1 MTGVGVLRHRRII
14 VGGFL
19 ALAALNL
26 MNSAYSNVL
35 ETIKAEMGLS
45 YTQSGALM
53 SAYFV
58 GYMLG
63 QIPWGMLADS
73 RGSRPTITLS
83 VLGVSASTMLFG
95 LSRTVAFAM
104 ASRFLSGL
112 LGAGIFVPS
121 VRLVSAWF
129 NSEERGTALG
139 VLNIGGSV
147 GLVAASWAV
156 PLISLD
162 AGWRLTIRS
171 AGAIGVAAGVAVWL
185 LLRDRDDP
193 NNRGINLSSL
203 PFRDR
208 DFWLLAFTQ
217 FIRLGSYYTLIAWL
231 PLILKEEYGLSI
243 VATSGALSLFNL
255 AGMLANPL
263 GGVVS
268 DRVGKRSVLMAS
280 FALLGLDVL
289 FFAGRLT
296 GLWVY
301 LAVLVLGWFINFV
314 RSPSFT
320 IISDVFGTEAAGSI
334 SGVHNTFA
342 SLGALVLPYTLGF
355 IKDYTLSYRLGW
367 LSVSVF
373 MFIGVGLFSQVR
385 APERVNSGNS

>member
-1 MTGVGVLRHRRII
+1 LTGAGVLRHRRII
-14 VGGFL
+14 GGGFL
-19 ALAALNL
+19 ALATLNL
-26 MNSAYSNVL
+26 MNNAYSNVL
-35 ETIKAEMGLS
+35 ETIKAEMALS

-83 VLGVSASTMLFG
+83 VLGVSASTILFG
-95 LSRTVAFAM
+95 LSPNVGFAM

-147 GLVAASWAV
+147 GLVAAAWAV
-156 PLISLD
+156 PLLSLD
-162 AGWRLTIRS
+162 AGWRPTIRS
-171 AGAIGVAAGVAVWL
+171 AGALGLASGVAVWI
-185 LLRDRDDP
+185 LLRDRDNTND
-193 NNRGINLSSL
+193 RRLSLSNL
-203 PFRDR
+203 PFRDMN
-208 DFWLLAFTQ
+208 FWLLALTQ
-217 FIRLGSYYTLIAWL
+217 FIRLGSYYTYIAWL
-231 PLILKEEYGLSI
+231 PLVLKEEYGLSV
-243 VATSGALSLFNL
+243 VATSSALSLFNV
-255 AGMLANPL
+255 AGMLSNPL

-268 DRVGKRSVLMAS
+268 DRFGKRNVLMAS
-280 FALLGLDVL
+280 FAFLGLDVL
-289 FFAGRLT
+289 LFARRPT

-320 IISDVFGTEAAGSI
+320 IIPDVFGTEAAGSI
-334 SGVHNTFA
+334 SGVQNTFA

-355 IKDYTLSYRLGW
+355 IRDYTLSYRLGW
-367 LSVSVF
+367 LTVSLF
-373 MFIGVGLFSQVR
+373 MFMGAGLYSLVK
-385 APERVNSGNS
+385 AKDMAYSGNS

>member
-1 MTGVGVLRHRRII
+1 LTGAGVLRHRRII

-19 ALAALNL
+19 ALATLNL

-35 ETIKAEMGLS
+35 ETIKAEMSLS

-83 VLGVSASTMLFG
+83 VLGVSASTILFG
-95 LSRTVAFAM
+95 LSPTVGFAM

-147 GLVAASWAV
+147 GLVAAAWAV
-156 PLISLD
+156 PLLSLD
-162 AGWRLTIRS
+162 AGWRPTIRS
-171 AGAIGVAAGVAVWL
+171 AGALGLASGVAVWI
-185 LLRDRDDP
+185 LLRDRDNTND
-193 NNRGINLSSL
+193 RRLNLSNL

-208 DFWLLAFTQ
+208 NFWLLALTQ
-217 FIRLGSYYTLIAWL
+217 FIRLGSYYTYIAWL
-231 PLILKEEYGLSI
+231 PLVLKEEYGLSI
-243 VATSGALSLFNL
+243 VATSSALSLFNV
-255 AGMLANPL
+255 AGMLSNPL
-263 GGVVS
+263 GGAVS
-268 DRVGKRSVLMAS
+268 DRFGKRNVLMAS
-280 FALLGLDVL
+280 FAFLGLDVL
-289 FFAGRLT
+289 LFARRPT
-296 GLWVY
+296 GLWIY
-301 LAVLVLGWFINFV
+301 LAVLGLGWFINFV

-320 IISDVFGTEAAGSI
+320 IIPDVFGTEAAGSI

-367 LSVSVF
+367 LTVSLF
-373 MFIGVGLFSQVR
+373 MFMGAGLYSLVK
-385 APERVNSGNS
+385 AKDEAYSGNP

>member
-1 MTGVGVLRHRRII
+1 MTGAGVLRHRRII
-14 VGGFL
+14 GGGFL
-19 ALAALNL
+19 ALATLNL
-26 MNSAYSNVL
+26 MNNAYSNVL
-35 ETIKAEMGLS
+35 ETIKAEMALS

-83 VLGVSASTMLFG
+83 VLGVSASTILFG
-95 LSRTVAFAM
+95 LSPNVGFAM

-147 GLVAASWAV
+147 GLVAAAWAV
-156 PLISLD
+156 PLLSLD
-162 AGWRLTIRS
+162 AGWRPTIRS
-171 AGAIGVAAGVAVWL
+171 AGALGLASGVAVWI
-185 LLRDRDDP
+185 LLRDRDNTND
-193 NNRGINLSSL
+193 RRLSLSNL
-203 PFRDR
+203 PFRDMN
-208 DFWLLAFTQ
+208 FWLLALTQ
-217 FIRLGSYYTLIAWL
+217 FIRLGSYYTYIAWL
-231 PLILKEEYGLSI
+231 PLVLKEEYGLSV
-243 VATSGALSLFNL
+243 VATSSALSLFNV
-255 AGMLANPL
+255 AGMLSNPL

-268 DRVGKRSVLMAS
+268 DRFGKRNVLMAS
-280 FALLGLDVL
+280 FAFLGLDVL
-289 FFAGRLT
+289 LFARRPT

-320 IISDVFGTEAAGSI
+320 IIPDVFGTEAAGSI
-334 SGVHNTFA
+334 SGVQNTFA

-355 IKDYTLSYRLGW
+355 IRDYTLSYRLGW
-367 LSVSVF
+367 LTVSLF
-373 MFIGVGLFSQVR
+373 MFMGAGLYSLVK
-385 APERVNSGNS
+385 AKDMAYSGNS

>member
-19 ALAALNL
+19 ALATLNL

-83 VLGVSASTMLFG
+83 VIGVSASTMLFG

-193 NNRGINLSSL
+193 NNRGLNLSSL

-280 FALLGLDVL
+280 FVLLGLDVL

-385 APERVNSGNS
+385 APERGNSGNS

>member
-1 MTGVGVLRHRRII
+1 MTGAGVFRHRRII
-14 VGGFL
+14 VGGFI
-19 ALAALNL
+19 ALSTLSV

-35 ETIKAEMGLS
+35 ETIKSEMRLS

-83 VLGVSASTMLFG
+83 VLGVSTSTIFFG
-95 LSRTVAFAM
+95 FSKAFGFAM

-129 NSEERGTALG
+129 ESDERGTALG
-139 VLNIGGSV
+139 VLNIGGSA
-147 GLVAASWAV
+147 GLVAASWVV
-156 PLISLD
+156 PLVSME

-171 AGAIGVAAGVAVWL
+171 AGAIGVVAGTAVWL
-185 LLRDRDDP
+185 LLRDNDDAD
-193 NNRGINLSSL
+193 NGRLNLSNL
-203 PFRDR
+203 PFREGS
-208 DFWLLAFTQ
+208 FWLLALTQ
-217 FIRLGSYYTLIAWL
+217 FIRLGSYYTYIAWL
-231 PLILKEEYGLSI
+231 PLVLKEEHGLSV
-243 VATSGALSLFNL
+243 VATSGAISLFNL
-255 AGMLANPL
+255 AGMISNPI

-268 DRVGKRSVLMAS
+268 DRFGKKNTLMAS

-289 FFAGRLT
+289 LFAGTPT

-301 LAVLVLGWFINFV
+301 LAVLVIGWFINFV
-314 RSPSFT
+314 RSPAFT
-320 IISDVFGTEAAGSI
+320 IIPEVFGTDAAGSI

-355 IKDYTLSYRLGW
+355 VRDYTLSYRLGW
-367 LSVSVF
+367 LTVSVF
-373 MFIGVGLFSQVR
+373 MFMGAGLYSLVK
-385 APERVNSGNS
+385 ATDEAHSGNP

>member
-1 MTGVGVLRHRRII
+1 LTGAGVLRHRRVI

-19 ALAALNL
+19 ALTTLNL

-35 ETIKAEMGLS
+35 ETIKAEMDLS

-83 VLGVSASTMLFG
+83 VLGVSASTVLFG
-95 LSRTVAFAM
+95 LSHTVTFAM

-147 GLVAASWAV
+147 GLVAAAWVV

-171 AGAIGVAAGVAVWL
+171 AGAVGVAAGVAVWL
-185 LLRDRDDP
+185 LLKDRDDSKD
-193 NNRGINLSSL
+193 RHLNLSNL

-208 DFWLLAFTQ
+208 NFWILALTQ
-217 FIRLGSYYTLIAWL
+217 FFRLGSYYTYIAWL
-231 PLILKEEYGLSI
+231 PLVLKEEYSLS
-243 VATSGALSLFNL
+243 VLATSGALSLFNL
-255 AGMLANPL
+255 AGMLSNPL

-268 DRVGKRSVLMAS
+268 DRLGKKNVLMAS
-280 FALLGLDVL
+280 FAFLGLDVL
-289 FFAGRLT
+289 LFAGRPN
-296 GLWVY
+296 GLWMY

-320 IISDVFGTEAAGSI
+320 IIPDVFGTEAAGSI

-342 SLGALVLPYTLGF
+342 SLGALVLPYTLGYV
-355 IKDYTLSYRLGW
+355 KDYTLSYRLGW
-367 LSVSVF
+367 LSVSLL
-373 MFIGVGLFSQVR
+373 MFIGVALYYLVR
-385 APERVNSGNS
+385 APDEE